1 VLLTALAFSVF
12 LFARVAVDARDP
24 APAYDLLI
32 TNARI
37 VDGSG
42 NPWFRADVAIK
53 NGRIERVGHPGPET
67 AVRTIDARGQIVAPG
82 FIDVH
87 THVESIYN
95 QPAAENFVRMGVTTL
110 VTGNCGSSTTDVAEF
125 LGRMKAKPLA
135 VNLATL
141 IAHGSV
147 RRKVIGLDDRAPT
160 PEELKQMESLVE
172 QGMKDGAV
180 GLSTGL
186 IYVPGTYAKTDEI
199 VALARVAGRYGG
211 LYATHMRNEGDKV
224 ADAIRESIQIGEQAG
239 LPVEIS
245 HFKISNKKLWGQSP
259 MTLGLVR
266 EARARGLVVTVDQ
279 YAYTASSTSLDS
291 RLPSWLRAGGLDEA
305 KKRLADKATRERAIN
320 DTKDAL
326 KRSGFKDYSFAV
338 VASYGPDKSFNGK
351 SIAAITKEVKKK
363 SDVTSQIEQM
373 LEMYEAGG
381 AAMIYHGMGEDDV
394 KRIMQEPFTMIAS
407 DSGVRQVDESVPHPR
422 GYGNNARV
430 LGHYVRE
437 LKLIS
442 LEDAI
447 RKMTS
452 LPAQTFGFRDRG
464 LIREGFAADLV
475 IFDENTIIDQ
485 ATFDNPHQFPLGIS
499 YVVVNGVPVIEN
511 NQMTAARPGAALRGP
526 GIALYE
532 PRLETTVGV
541 ALRGHPSVS
550 TAPRDEVRALWVVR
564 TTLTSP
570 EKIRQL
576 VASAADNGFNTLIVQ
591 IRGRGD
597 AYYKS
602 RVEPRSI
609 DLKDQPES
617 FDPLAL
623 TITEAH
629 KRGLKV
635 HGWLNTN
642 LLANLD
648 TLPTQPDHV
657 YNKHPEWLAV
667 PKPVAAELYS
677 VSPGDPIYRQKIVE
691 WSKANRG
698 ELEGVYTGPANPK
711 VRDHIYNI
719 WMDVLKHYAV
729 DGLHFDYVRF
739 ASPDFDYS
747 RTSLEKFRD
756 WLDPQLN
763 QNEREQLKQALKTNP
778 LAAPEMFAMKFADFQ
793 RAQVTTLVERIY
805 RAVKKQKPGTLVSAA
820 VFANDENAYTRRFQD
835 WRRWLQMGILDV
847 ACPMAYSTD
856 TAVFQKQIEVATTTA
871 LNAKRQVWAGIGAYR
886 IPSDSAVEKINVA
899 RALNANGF
907 ILFSY
912 DFTARPSELNPDGE
926 YLQRVRRA
934 AF

>member
-1 VLLTALAFSVF
+1 MKTSLLLKSAAVLLTVLALGVF
-12 LFARVAVDARDP
+12 LFARVAVNAHAP
-24 APAYDLLI
+24 TPAYDLLI
-32 TNARI
+32 TNARVI
-37 VDGSG
+37 DGSG

-53 NGRIERVGHPGPET
+53 DGRIAHIGRLGPET
-67 AVRTIDARGQIVAPG
+67 AVRSIDAHGQILAPG

-87 THVESIYN
+87 THVESIYG

-110 VTGNCGSSTTDVAEF
+110 VTGNCGSSTTEVGEF
-125 LGRMKAKPLA
+125 LGRIKEKPLA

-147 RRKVIGLDDRAPT
+147 RRKVMGLGDREPT
-160 PEELKQMESLVE
+160 PEELRQMETLVE

-199 VALARVAGRYGG
+199 VALARVAARYGG

-266 EARARGLVVTVDQ
+266 DARARGLVVTVDQ

-326 KRSGFKDYSFAV
+326 KRSGFKDYGFAV
-338 VASYGPDKSFNGK
+338 VASYESDKSFNGK
-351 SIAAITKEVKKK
+351 SIAEITKEVKRK

-407 DSGVRQVDESVPHPR
+407 DSGVRQIDESVPHPR

-485 ATFDNPHQFPLGIS
+485 ATYDKPHQFPQGIS
-499 YVVVNGVPVIEN
+499 YVIVNGTPVIDGN
-511 NQMTAARPGAALRGP
+511 RLTAARPGVALRGP
-526 GIALYE
+526 G
-532 PRLETTVGV
+532 
-541 ALRGHPSVS
+541 
-550 TAPRDEVRALWVVR
+550 
-564 TTLTSP
+564 
-570 EKIRQL
+570 
-576 VASAADNGFNTLIVQ
+576 
-591 IRGRGD
+591 
-597 AYYKS
+597 
-602 RVEPRSI
+602 
-609 DLKDQPES
+609 
-617 FDPLAL
+617 
-623 TITEAH
+623 
-629 KRGLKV
+629 
-635 HGWLNTN
+635 
-642 LLANLD
+642 
-648 TLPTQPDHV
+648 
-657 YNKHPEWLAV
+657 
-667 PKPVAAELYS
+667 
-677 VSPGDPIYRQKIVE
+677 
-691 WSKANRG
+691 
-698 ELEGVYTGPANPK
+698 
-711 VRDHIYNI
+711 
-719 WMDVLKHYAV
+719 
-729 DGLHFDYVRF
+729 
-739 ASPDFDYS
+739 
-747 RTSLEKFRD
+747 
-756 WLDPQLN
+756 
-763 QNEREQLKQALKTNP
+763 
-778 LAAPEMFAMKFADFQ
+778 
-793 RAQVTTLVERIY
+793 
-805 RAVKKQKPGTLVSAA
+805 
-820 VFANDENAYTRRFQD
+820 
-835 WRRWLQMGILDV
+835 
-847 ACPMAYSTD
+847 
-856 TAVFQKQIEVATTTA
+856 
-871 LNAKRQVWAGIGAYR
+871 
-886 IPSDSAVEKINVA
+886 
-899 RALNANGF
+899 
-907 ILFSY
+907 
-912 DFTARPSELNPDGE
+912 
-926 YLQRVRRA
+926 RA
-934 AF
+934 AS